1 MAILLLNTS
10 TSHCELFLSD
20 GDEMINGSWE
30 AGRTL
35 AHDLLRHIDE
45 LLASRGKTRDE
56 LTGIGIVKGPG
67 SFTGLRIGITVAN
80 TLAEA
85 KGIPIVGVA
94 DDTLWREAAKDR
106 LQAGENDLIVLP
118 EYGSAAHITAPRK

>member
-1 MAILLLNTS
+1 MT
-10 TSHCELFLSD
+10 D
-20 GDEMINGSWE
+20 GSWE

-67 SFTGLRIGITVAN
+67 SFTGLRIGITVTN

-85 KGIPIVGVA
+85 KNIAIVGVE
-94 DDTLWREAAKDR
+94 DGVSWRAQAVDR
-106 LQAGENDLIVLP
+106 LHAGENDRIVLP
-118 EYGSAAHITAPRK
+118 EYGSAAHITMPRK

>member
-1 MAILLLNTS
+1 MTILLLNTS
-10 TSHCELFLSD
+10 TSFCELVLSD
-20 GDEMINGSWE
+20 GNEMVDGSWE

-35 AHDLLRHIDE
+35 ARDLLSRIDQ
-45 LLASRGKTRDE
+45 LLASQEKTLDE

-85 KGIPIVGVA
+85 KHIAIVGVA
-94 DDTLWREAAKDR
+94 DSTSWRELAKNR
-106 LQAGENDLIVLP
+106 LQAGENDRIVLP
-118 EYGSAAHITAPRK
+118 EYGSTAHITMPRK

>member
-10 TSHCELFLSD
+10 TSYCELFLSD
-20 GDEMINGSWE
+20 GDEMIDGSWE

-35 AHDLLRHIDE
+35 AHDLLRRIDE
-45 LLASRGKTRDE
+45 LLASQGKDLDE

-67 SFTGLRIGITVAN
+67 SFTGLRIAITVAN

-85 KGIPIVGVA
+85 KGIAIVGVEG
-94 DDTLWREAAKDR
+94 DTLWREVAKNRLRAA
-106 LQAGENDLIVLP
+106 ENDLIVLP
-118 EYGSAAHITAPRK
+118 EYGSAAHITTPRK